1 MILADIGQ
9 YQALKSYVIELTQK
23 ELQSELK
30 MNRYNLKSFF
40 DTYREEDIDN
50 AIAFG
55 IRRTGNKVFMQTD
68 GLTGQILRALEYGTS
83 NTKAL
88 HLVTKAVRKVI
99 GGRV

>member
-9 YQALKSYVIELTQK
+9 YQALKGYVINLTQK
-23 ELQSELK
+23 ELQRELLE
-30 MNRYNLKSFF
+30 NRHNLKNLF
-40 DTYREEDIDN
+40 DTYQEEDIDN

-55 IRRTGNKVFMQTD
+55 IRRAGNKVFMQTD
-68 GLTGQILRALEYGTS
+68 GLIGQILRALEYGTS

-88 HLVTKAVRKVI
+88 HLVTKAIRKVI